1 MCVSKNRGFSPQIIH
16 FRVFHY
22 FHHPF
27 WDTPIFWNH
36 PYVSQLLQV
45 SGFPASEPFVQ
56 VMKVKE
62 AWRGPGGGNFRG
74 RQKMHHDGFPHLFF
88 FWHPIICGDCR
99 NQKFPKA
106 FLIGKFSSG
115 NLKLFFLF
123 DGSLQDTWMSLKVR
137 CWRFGS
143 RVVVWFFSDGGLVLM
158 ILTISVLCSIS
169 QGYFRCFKPVGSPR
183 WIAKIHII

>member
-88 FWHPIICGDCR
+88 LAPHHLWRLQKSEVPKSFFDWKIFKWESQTVFFCSMAPFRIPECR
-99 NQKFPKA
+99 
-106 FLIGKFSSG
+106 
-115 NLKLFFLF
+115 
-123 DGSLQDTWMSLKVR
+123 
-137 CWRFGS
+137 
-143 RVVVWFFSDGGLVLM
+143 
-158 ILTISVLCSIS
+158 
-169 QGYFRCFKPVGSPR
+169 
-183 WIAKIHII
+183 

>member
-1 MCVSKNRGFSPQIIH
+1 MGVSKNRGFSPQIIH

-74 RQKMHHDGFPHLFF
+74 RQKTHHDGFPHFF
-88 FWHPIICGDCR
+88 FLGTPSNCGDCR
-99 NQKFPKA
+99 NPKFPKA
-106 FLIGKFSSG
+106 FDWKIFNWESQTV
-115 NLKLFFLF
+115 FYFF
-123 DGSLQDTWMSLKVR
+123 DGSLQDT
-137 CWRFGS
+137 
-143 RVVVWFFSDGGLVLM
+143 
-158 ILTISVLCSIS
+158 
-169 QGYFRCFKPVGSPR
+169 
-183 WIAKIHII
+183 